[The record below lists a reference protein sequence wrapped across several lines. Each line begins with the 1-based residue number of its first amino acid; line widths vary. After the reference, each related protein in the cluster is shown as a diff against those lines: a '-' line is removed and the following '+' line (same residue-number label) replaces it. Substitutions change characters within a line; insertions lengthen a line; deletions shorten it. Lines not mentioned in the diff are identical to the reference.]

1 MEDKRKNGPG
11 PGEDAGPPPIEFMY
25 RGIPKLTSAPIPES
39 GELEADVIVVGCG
52 GAGVPAAVSAFENG
66 ARRVVII
73 EKQARAGGN
82 AVMARGLFACES
94 SVLRQAMVKSDKDEI
109 FTNAMNWHH
118 HTRVNGRILRAWINQ
133 SGSTIEWLR
142 KRGVEFEVGTTQR
155 MTYDIAP
162 HWHCVK
168 DGSMAIPMGRL
179 VEELLHRGAIIYTET
194 QVEEILKENGVVTGV
209 RAAQKGQTFTIHA
222 PSVIL
227 ASGGFL
233 SNTELVKQYCPYYN
247 EEHFGGYK
255 APNMGE
261 SIALAEAAGAGLERD
276 VMLVREGCATSDR
289 APRLLSEFAREPYL
303 LWVNRKGRRYVD
315 ETVGSILQVAINAMM
330 TQPDMA
336 SYVIFDEGTLHRMMD
351 LGMELSKADDTRG
364 VPLPDLKEKLEQAQ
378 AKAPGEVKIAE
389 TVEELARW
397 IGCKPEVLQEELDLY
412 NKYCAQGY
420 DEDFNKPR
428 KYLAPCHV
436 GPFYG
441 IRHRAIA
448 VDTAGPIR
456 VSEKMEVLDRQWDP
470 IPGLYA
476 AGSTT
481 AGWQSNDYCGAY
493 IFGGAMS
500 YAMNSGRIAGRNA
513 ARHGQ
518 NGGDAT

>member
-1 MEDKRKNGPG
+1 MDEMKKNGPG
-11 PGEDAGPPPIEFMY
+11 PSPGETDGPPPIEFMY
-25 RGIPKLTSAPIPES
+25 RGIPTLDCAPVPES
-39 GELEADVIVVGCG
+39 GTMEADVVVVGCG
-52 GAGVPAAVSAFENG
+52 GSGIPAAVSAFENG
-66 ARRVVII
+66 AKHVVII
-73 EKQARAGGN
+73 EKQKRAGGN
-82 AVMARGLFACES
+82 SVMARGLFACES

-118 HTRVNGRILRAWINQ
+118 YTRVNGRVLRAWINQ
-133 SGSTIEWLR
+133 SGNTIDWLR
-142 KRGVEFEVGTTQR
+142 KRDVEFEVNTTTR

-168 DGSMAIPMGRL
+168 GSTMATPMAHL
-179 VEELLHRGAIIYTET
+179 VEELIARGAQFFTET
-194 QVEEILKENGVVTGV
+194 MVDELLTENGAVVGV
-209 RAAQKGQTFTIHA
+209 RASHAGTQFEIHA

-233 SNTELVKQYCPYYN
+233 ANTEMVKRFFPDYD
-247 EEHFGGYK
+247 EENFSGYK

-261 SIALAEAAGAGLERD
+261 SVTLAESVGANLERD
-276 VMLVREGCATSDR
+276 IMLIKEGCASSDR
-289 APRLLSEFAREPYL
+289 APRTLSEFTREPYL
-303 LWVNRKGRRYVD
+303 MWVNKKGRRYVD
-315 ETVGSILQVAINAMM
+315 ETISSILQIAINAMLN
-330 TQPDMA
+330 QPEKA
-336 SYVIFDEGTLHRMMD
+336 SYVIFDEGTMHRMID
-351 LGMELSKADDTRG
+351 LGMELSKGDNFRG
-364 VPLPDLKEKLEQAQ
+364 VPIPDLKEQFAKAA
-378 AKAPGEVKIAE
+378 AKAPTECVICD
-389 TVEELARW
+389 TVEELANW
-397 IGCKPEVLQEELDLY
+397 IGCKPEVLQDELNRY
-412 NKYCAQGY
+412 NGYCEHGY

-448 VDTAGPIR
+448 VDTCGPIR
-456 VSEKMEVLDRQWDP
+456 VTEKMEVIDRNWDP

-500 YAMNSGRIAGRNA
+500 YAINSGRIAGRSA
-513 ARHGQ
+513 AQ
-518 NGGDAT
+518 YAVK